1 MIDSISRRAIPHPPR
16 PATDD
21 VEVEMALIHHGT
33 PLTPRAALFDV
44 CAGRAMCVSFYRPD
58 DAEVVEAISPAIM
71 F

>member
-1 MIDSISRRAIPHPPR
+1 
-16 PATDD
+16 
-21 VEVEMALIHHGT
+21 MALIHHGT

-44 CAGRAMCVSFYRPD
+44 CAGRAMGVSFYRPD